1 MSIPWI
7 EKYRPVKIEDV
18 IADDNILTEINN
30 IIETKNIPNMIFTG
44 TPGIGKTTS
53 ILCIARKLYGPYMKD
68 AVLELNASDE
78 RGIKTINNGIIGDF
92 CNHKMPYKDE
102 DIGKYANHK
111 LIILDESDNMT
122 EKVLPVISNLMDM
135 YHRTT
140 RFVFTCNTSSKIIE
154 SIQSRCKI
162 IRFTRLNMDMI
173 AERLENIIKIENKF
187 ILDKLNTDKTIKKNN
202 KNPEKI
208 TYTKE
213 GLKEIAELSGGD
225 MRYGINILQLV
236 SDRFKNINTK
246 NISIICD
253 IPSSEIL
260 EQILIHI
267 KSKNIKSA
275 LQDAYKLKESG
286 YSVNDIF
293 TALFHYLKTA
303 PVKIIDEAYKM
314 QILYVLSYYMFSIS
328 KFTDTDINLTAFI
341 LELGK
346 N

>member
-30 IIETKNIPNMIFTG
+30 IIKTKNIPNMIFTG

-68 AVLELNASDE
+68 VVLELNASDE

-92 CNHKMPYKDE
+92 CNHKMSYKDE

-122 EKVLPVISNLMDM
+122 EKVLPVISSLMDT
-135 YHRTT
+135 HHKTT

-162 IRFTRLNMDMI
+162 IRFTRLNIAMM
-173 AERLENIIKIENKF
+173 AERLENIIKIENKN
-187 ILDKLNTDKTIKKNN
+187 IKNDLPIKKRTENR
-202 KNPEKI
+202 EKI
-208 TYTKE
+208 DKISYTKE
-213 GLKEIAELSGGD
+213 GLRDIAELSGGD

-236 SDRFKNINTK
+236 SDRFRNINTK

-260 EQILIHI
+260 EQILILI
-267 KSKNIKSA
+267 KSKDIKSA
-275 LQDAYKLKESG
+275 LQEAYKLKESG

-293 TALFHYLKTA
+293 TAFFHYLKTA
-303 PVKIIDEAYKM
+303 PTKIIDEAYKM
-314 QILYVLSYYMFSIS
+314 QILYVLSYYIFNVSR
-328 KFTDTDINLTAFI
+328 FTDTDINLTAFI

>member
-7 EKYRPVKIEDV
+7 EKYRPIKIQDV
-18 IADDNILTEINN
+18 IADDNILQEINN
-30 IIETKNIPNMIFTG
+30 IIKNKNIPNMIFTG

-53 ILCIARKLYGPYMKD
+53 ILCIARKLYGPYTKD

-102 DIGKYANHK
+102 DIGKYASHK

-122 EKVLPVISNLMDM
+122 EKVLPVISNLMDT
-135 YHRTT
+135 YHKTT

-162 IRFTRLNMDMI
+162 IRFTRLNIDTMI
-173 AERLENIIKIENKF
+173 ERLENIIKIENVNIK
-187 ILDKLNTDKTIKKNN
+187 KKTDKIA
-202 KNPEKI
+202 
-208 TYTKE
+208 YTLE

-236 SDRFKNINTK
+236 SDRFRNITTK

-253 IPSSEIL
+253 IPSCDIL
-260 EQILIHI
+260 EKILIFI
-267 KSKNIKSA
+267 KSKDIKSA
-275 LQDAYKLKESG
+275 LLESYKLKESG

-303 PVKIIDEAYKM
+303 PVEIIDEGYKM
-314 QILYVLSYYMFSIS
+314 QILYILSYYMFGIS

>member
-18 IADDNILTEINN
+18 IADENILTEINN
-30 IIETKNIPNMIFTG
+30 IIKTKNIPNMIFTG

-135 YHRTT
+135 HHRTT

-162 IRFTRLNMDMI
+162 IRFTRLNIDMI
-173 AERLENIIKIENKF
+173 ADRLENIIK
-187 ILDKLNTDKTIKKNN
+187 
-202 KNPEKI
+202 
-208 TYTKE
+208 
-213 GLKEIAELSGGD
+213 
-225 MRYGINILQLV
+225 
-236 SDRFKNINTK
+236 
-246 NISIICD
+246 
-253 IPSSEIL
+253 
-260 EQILIHI
+260 
-267 KSKNIKSA
+267 
-275 LQDAYKLKESG
+275 
-286 YSVNDIF
+286 
-293 TALFHYLKTA
+293 
-303 PVKIIDEAYKM
+303 
-314 QILYVLSYYMFSIS
+314 
-328 KFTDTDINLTAFI
+328 
-341 LELGK
+341 
-346 N
+346 